1 MAPEPAPVPEPS
13 PAPIRAAPAAG
24 ATCPVHAGVSAV
36 AVCARCGTFV
46 CAQCWNEG
54 GDRQAYCPACV
65 PADLLLADL
74 GTRFAAALVDGF
86 LTSLAIFG
94 ISFAVFSPAAL
105 YTAPAIAFGLGIFGA
120 ELYLCATASQSV
132 GKRLLKIRV
141 VRLDGS
147 RASVLRIVLL
157 RNVIPQALGAAFS
170 VFAIIDAVFI
180 FGDARRCLHDY
191 LADTKVIKV
200 IPD

>member
-1 MAPEPAPVPEPS
+1 MAPEPE
-13 PAPIRAAPAAG
+13 PAPIQPAPVQAAPVAG
-24 ATCPVHAGVSAV
+24 ATCPRHAGVSAV

-46 CAQCWNEG
+46 CAECWNEG
-54 GDRQAYCPACV
+54 GDGQAYCPACV
-65 PADLLLADL
+65 PADLALADL
-74 GTRFAAALVDGF
+74 GTRFAAALVDGL

-94 ISFAVFSPAAL
+94 ISYAAFAPMAF
-105 YTAPAIAFGLGIFGA
+105 YTVPAIAFGLGIFGV

-157 RNVIPQALGAAFS
+157 RNVVPQALSAAFS
-170 VFAIIDAVFI
+170 IFALIDAAFI

-200 IPD
+200 ISD